1 MTTLKARLEKRLVDA
16 RSCDSDTY
24 YLMGSAYETVI
35 EELIR
40 AVEALEDVESN
51 YNHDLDAHR
60 YGTTCR
66 VCLASETLAEIEK
79 GIGS

>member
-24 YLMGSAYETVI
+24 HLIGSAYETVI

-40 AVEALEDVESN
+40 AVEALEERAYPEPGVVVPWIHN
-51 YNHDLDAHR
+51 L
-60 YGTTCR
+60 
-66 VCLASETLAEIEK
+66 LADIEK
-79 GIGS
+79 GIVG